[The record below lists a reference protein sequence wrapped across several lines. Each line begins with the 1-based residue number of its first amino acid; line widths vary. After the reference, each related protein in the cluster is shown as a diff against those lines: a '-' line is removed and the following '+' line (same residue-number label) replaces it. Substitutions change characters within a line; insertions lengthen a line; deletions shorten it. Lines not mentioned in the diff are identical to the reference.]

1 MRLSLLLLCSC
12 AAAAA
17 AQNVQ
22 TITYDKLGA
31 AFPEPFSRVV
41 GLRELPDHRVVV
53 ADQLEGTVSAV
64 DFATGNVIGIG
75 RQGQGPGEYGMP
87 GRLYSLAG
95 DTTLMVDFATMRAL
109 VLAGDGVVESVPLT
123 AGNGL
128 PFFPQGVDVRGR
140 LYSGTVLQARAPG
153 AGTPA
158 MGDSLPIARLDPTTD
173 AVDTVAWMGQAAVG
187 GGVTIRT
194 GGSGSMRV
202 GSGMQPYAMQDA
214 WTVAP
219 DGRVAIVRAQPY
231 RVEWIAN
238 GKRTT
243 GPEVPYTPVKIGSA
257 EKEEWAD
264 VVAGSA
270 MMIRTV
276 GGEGG
281 GARALR
287 PQRPNVDEYEWPA
300 AKPPFERQSVYV
312 TPEGELW
319 VLTSQRAGAKRQR
332 FDVMDGQGRLVRR
345 VELADGRRLVG
356 FGRGTLYTVRRDAD
370 DLEWLERY
378 QR

>member
-1 MRLSLLLLCSC
+1 MRLPLLLLCSC
-12 AAAAA
+12 AAVAA

-22 TITYDKLGA
+22 TTAYDQLTA

-53 ADQLEGTVSAV
+53 ADQLGGAVSAV
-64 DFATGNVIGIG
+64 DFATGDLISIG
-75 RQGQGPGEYGMP
+75 RQGQGPREYGMP
-87 GRLYSLAG
+87 GRLYAVGG

-123 AGNGL
+123 AGTGL
-128 PFFPQGVDVRGR
+128 PFIPQGVDGRGR
-140 LYSGTVLQARAPG
+140 LYSGSVLMARSPDTG
-153 AGTPA
+153 MLA
-158 MGDSLPIARLDPTTD
+158 MGDSLPITRLDPTTD
-173 AVDTVAWMGQAAVG
+173 AVDTVAWMGRTAGG
-187 GGVTIRT
+187 GGVSIRT
-194 GGSGSMRV
+194 GGGGSVRV
-202 GSGMQPYAMQDA
+202 GSGLQPYAMQDA

-231 RVEWIAN
+231 RVEWVAN
-238 GKRTT
+238 GKRTA
-243 GPEVPYTPVKIGSA
+243 GPEIPYTPVKIGSA

-264 VVAGSA
+264 GVAGSA
-270 MMIRTV
+270 MTIRTV

-281 GARALR
+281 GVRAFR
-287 PQRPNVDEYEWPA
+287 PERPNVDEYEWPP
-300 AKPPFERQSVYV
+300 AKPPFVSQSVYV

-378 QR
+378 RR